1 MSKTLIIAEKPSVAR
16 ELAPL
21 VGATQRR
28 AGFLE
33 GPDHLVSWAVGHL
46 VGIAEPEEQD
56 PAWAGRWTLDQLP
69 MLPPRFRLRVL
80 PETADQF
87 AVLRR
92 LLTDERVTGVINA
105 TDAGREGELI
115 FRRIYLM
122 AECGKPVRR
131 LWASDMTE
139 EGLRKSLARLLP
151 DAEKRNL
158 GLASFARAEAD
169 WLVGMN
175 YSRLF
180 TVKTG
185 GLVSVGRVQ
194 TPVLCLLTARRREI
208 EQFVPQDF
216 WTVEGVFT
224 PGGGKGRAAHDAG
237 AAPDAAPDA
246 SSDAGPDTSPV
257 ASPDTLAADAPDS
270 FPAVWHRPPELR
282 ETRVDSEDEA
292 TAIAAAC
299 TGREGVVESVVSKAG
314 TQQPPLPFDLTTLQ
328 REANTRFGLSAK
340 DTLAHAQAL
349 YETHKLITY
358 PRTDSRHL
366 TKELFAEI
374 LNHFRAIH
382 HLYPDETMLAVA
394 RIKSGKIKFPC
405 VDDRKVTD
413 HHAIIPTAR
422 KGDPARLSQPERQ
435 IYEMICR
442 RFIAAFCAEAKF
454 ATSTVTVKVG
464 EHAFIAR
471 GKVFKEKGWLAVE
484 PWRAAEDTPLPPL
497 RKGAK
502 LHTDDI
508 RRVTRQTKAP
518 AHYTDASLLAAM
530 ETAGKLVEDEELR
543 QAMKERG
550 LGTPATR
557 AQVIETLLQRG
568 YVGRHGKRLIASDR
582 GMQVAEVIEALL
594 PDVASP
600 ELTGTWEKAL
610 KDMEAGTATYPQFMH
625 GIRESVWN
633 GVHRIKRVGG
643 RNLDRLLDTA
653 SERYA
658 RTPDGLCPLC
668 GGEVRET
675 PRGWGCT
682 GQPPAPSGKKR
693 GKAANGD
700 DGAGQDAE
708 RAKRGAKKADAPNG
722 GPDAAPDGGEN
733 SGTASPTANGGRC
746 PFILWR
752 TSFGRELDEP
762 TARELLATGRTAQA
776 MDFTSRQGKPFRAH
790 LVLKGGR
797 LRPEFVPDGPRPAPQ
812 RTAEQ
817 ATPGSPDA
825 PAAASPS
832 IPGGGAPTAASGT
845 LPETPVTPAT
855 PDPSEAPDT
864 VEAPGTPEAHPGT
877 DS

>member
-122 AECGKPVRR
+122 AECAKPVRR

-180 TVKTG
+180 TVRTG

-224 PGGGKGRAAHDAG
+224 PGGKGRAAQG
-237 AAPDAAPDA
+237 GVAAPDA
-246 SSDAGPDTSPV
+246 SPDATAD
-257 ASPDTLAADAPDS
+257 ASPAGTQDTPAPASDAPDS

-292 TAIAAAC
+292 SAIANAC
-299 TGREGVVESVVSKAG
+299 TGREGVVESVASKAG
-314 TQQPPLPFDLTTLQ
+314 SQQPPLPFDLTTLQ

-394 RIKSGKIKFPC
+394 RIKSGKVKFPC

-442 RFIAAFCAEAKF
+442 RFIAAFCAEARF

-497 RKGAK
+497 RKGAR

-675 PRGWGCT
+675 PRGWACT
-682 GQPPAPSGKKR
+682 GQPPAKKR

-700 DGAGQDAE
+700 DSAGQDAA
-708 RAKRGAKKADAPNG
+708 RAKRGAKKTGAPNG
-722 GPDAAPDGGEN
+722 GPDAAPNSEADGG
-733 SGTASPTANGGRC
+733 TPPANGGRC

-797 LRPEFVPDGPRPAPQ
+797 LRPEFVPDGPRRASDGASAPQ
-812 RTAEQ
+812 QPEENTQPAGN
-817 ATPGSPDA
+817 AAPGTSNAAGTPGSLGTP
-825 PAAASPS
+825 
-832 IPGGGAPTAASGT
+832 GAPGASGASGVAGE
-845 LPETPVTPAT
+845 PDEPDEPAERGEQDTPGS
-855 PDPSEAPDT
+855 DDI
-864 VEAPGTPEAHPGT
+864 
-877 DS
+877 

>member
-1 MSKTLIIAEKPSVAR
+1 MPKTLIIAEKPSVAR

-87 AVLRR
+87 AVLQR
-92 LLTDERVTGVINA
+92 LLADERVTGVINA

-122 AECGKPVRR
+122 AECAKPVRR

-194 TPVLCLLTARRREI
+194 TPVLCLLAARRREI
-208 EQFVPQDF
+208 EEFVPQDF
-216 WTVEGVFT
+216 WTVEGVFA
-224 PGGGKGRAAHDAG
+224 PSG
-237 AAPDAAPDA
+237 AAKARASQDDDADDAAAAAP
-246 SSDAGPDTSPV
+246 SDAPSGTS
-257 ASPDTLAADAPDS
+257 DA

-292 TAIAAAC
+292 SAIAADC

-314 TQQPPLPFDLTTLQ
+314 SQQPPLPFDLTTLQ

-382 HLYPDETMLAVA
+382 HLYSDETMLAVT
-394 RIKSGKIKFPC
+394 RIKSGKVKFAC

-422 KGDPARLSQPERQ
+422 KGDPARLSQAERQ
-435 IYEMICR
+435 VYEMICR
-442 RFIAAFCAEAKF
+442 RFIAAFCAEARF
-454 ATSTVTVKVG
+454 STSTVTVRVG

-502 LHTDDI
+502 LHTRDI

-568 YVGRHGKRLIASDR
+568 YVGRQGKRLIASDR

-625 GIRESVWN
+625 GIRESVWH

-675 PRGWGCT
+675 PRGWACT
-682 GQPPAPSGKKR
+682 GQPPASSGKKR
-693 GKAANGD
+693 GKAAGD
-700 DGAGQDAE
+700 GDGGTEKGTA
-708 RAKRGAKKADAPNG
+708 RAKRGAKQADAEG
-722 GPDAAPDGGEN
+722 AMPDGGAEPV
-733 SGTASPTANGGRC
+733 AANGGRC

-752 TSFGRELDEP
+752 TTFGRELDEP

-797 LRPEFVPDGPRPAPQ
+797 LRPEFVPDGPRRASDATPAPQ
-812 RTAEQ
+812 QADETAPRADH
-817 ATPGSPDA
+817 ATPGNPGTSGPSE
-825 PAAASPS
+825 PAGPS
-832 IPGGGAPTAASGT
+832 GPSDMSGMSGMSGT
-845 LPETPVTPAT
+845 
-855 PDPSEAPDT
+855 PDIADI
-864 VEAPGTPEAHPGT
+864 
-877 DS
+877 

>member
-92 LLTDERVTGVINA
+92 LLTDERVTGIINA

-122 AECGKPVRR
+122 AECAKPVRR

-180 TVKTG
+180 TVRTG

-224 PGGGKGRAAHDAG
+224 PGGKGRAAQGDE
-237 AAPDAAPDA
+237 AAAADQATPSPA
-246 SSDAGPDTSPV
+246 SSDASSPAPGTPNIPDT
-257 ASPDTLAADAPDS
+257 PDS

-292 TAIAAAC
+292 TAIADAC
-299 TGREGVVESVVSKAG
+299 TGREGVVESVASKAG
-314 TQQPPLPFDLTTLQ
+314 SQQPPLPFDLTTLQ

-382 HLYPDETMLAVA
+382 HLYPDETMLAVT
-394 RIKSGKIKFPC
+394 RIKSGKIKFAC

-568 YVGRHGKRLIASDR
+568 YAGRQGKRLIASDR

-625 GIRESVWN
+625 GIRESVWH

-675 PRGWGCT
+675 PRGWACT

-700 DGAGQDAE
+700 DGAGQDAA
-708 RAKRGAKKADAPNG
+708 RAKRGAKKADATNG
-722 GPDAAPDGGEN
+722 GADAAQDGGADG
-733 SGTASPTANGGRC
+733 GTSPVTANGGRC
-746 PFILWR
+746 PFIIWR

-797 LRPEFVPDGPRPAPQ
+797 LRPEFVPDGPRRPSDSPATQ
-812 RTAEQ
+812 QQQTEESTQLAENAAPGASDTPETSTTQ
-817 ATPGSPDA
+817 GTPPSSDTPGS
-825 PAAASPS
+825 
-832 IPGGGAPTAASGT
+832 
-845 LPETPVTPAT
+845 
-855 PDPSEAPDT
+855 
-864 VEAPGTPEAHPGT
+864 T
-877 DS
+877 DI

>member
-33 GPDHLVSWAVGHL
+33 GPDHLVNWAVGHL

-122 AECGKPVRR
+122 AECAKPVRR

-224 PGGGKGRAAHDAG
+224 PGGKGRAAKDG
-237 AAPDAAPDA
+237 EAAPNAAPGATAD
-246 SSDAGPDTSPV
+246 
-257 ASPDTLAADAPDS
+257 ASPDATQDTHTPASDAPDS

-292 TAIAAAC
+292 SAIANAC
-299 TGREGVVESVVSKAG
+299 TGREGVVESVASKAG
-314 TQQPPLPFDLTTLQ
+314 SQQPPLPFDLTTLQ

-382 HLYPDETMLAVA
+382 HLYPDGTMLAVT
-394 RIKSGKIKFPC
+394 RIKSGKVKFAC

-435 IYEMICR
+435 IYEMICQ
-442 RFIAAFCAEAKF
+442 I
-454 ATSTVTVKVG
+454 G
-464 EHAFIAR
+464 
-471 GKVFKEKGWLAVE
+471 
-484 PWRAAEDTPLPPL
+484 
-497 RKGAK
+497 
-502 LHTDDI
+502 
-508 RRVTRQTKAP
+508 
-518 AHYTDASLLAAM
+518 
-530 ETAGKLVEDEELR
+530 
-543 QAMKERG
+543 
-550 LGTPATR
+550 
-557 AQVIETLLQRG
+557 
-568 YVGRHGKRLIASDR
+568 
-582 GMQVAEVIEALL
+582 
-594 PDVASP
+594 
-600 ELTGTWEKAL
+600 
-610 KDMEAGTATYPQFMH
+610 
-625 GIRESVWN
+625 
-633 GVHRIKRVGG
+633 
-643 RNLDRLLDTA
+643 
-653 SERYA
+653 
-658 RTPDGLCPLC
+658 
-668 GGEVRET
+668 
-675 PRGWGCT
+675 
-682 GQPPAPSGKKR
+682 
-693 GKAANGD
+693 
-700 DGAGQDAE
+700 
-708 RAKRGAKKADAPNG
+708 
-722 GPDAAPDGGEN
+722 
-733 SGTASPTANGGRC
+733 
-746 PFILWR
+746 
-752 TSFGRELDEP
+752 
-762 TARELLATGRTAQA
+762 
-776 MDFTSRQGKPFRAH
+776 RAH
-790 LVLKGGR
+790 V
-797 LRPEFVPDGPRPAPQ
+797 
-812 RTAEQ
+812 
-817 ATPGSPDA
+817 
-825 PAAASPS
+825 
-832 IPGGGAPTAASGT
+832 
-845 LPETPVTPAT
+845 
-855 PDPSEAPDT
+855 
-864 VEAPGTPEAHPGT
+864 
-877 DS
+877 

>member
-224 PGGGKGRAAHDAG
+224 PGGKGRAAKAG
-237 AAPDAAPDA
+237 EPSVEVSPDA
-246 SSDAGPDTSPV
+246 SPDAPAPGTPDT
-257 ASPDTLAADAPDS
+257 PDA

-292 TAIAAAC
+292 TAIADAC

-314 TQQPPLPFDLTTLQ
+314 SQQPPLPFDLTTLQ

-382 HLYPDETMLAVA
+382 HLYPDGTMLAVA
-394 RIKSGKIKFPC
+394 RIKSGKIKFAC

-422 KGDPARLSQPERQ
+422 KGDPARLSQPERH

-497 RKGAK
+497 RKGAR

-568 YVGRHGKRLIASDR
+568 YVGRQGKRLIASDR

-610 KDMEAGTATYPQFMH
+610 KDMEAGNATYPQFMH

-675 PRGWGCT
+675 PRGWACT
-682 GQPPAPSGKKR
+682 GQPPAKKR
-693 GKAANGD
+693 GKAAANGD
-700 DGAGQDAE
+700 DGTGQDAA
-708 RAKRGAKKADAPNG
+708 RAKRGAKKADAE
-722 GPDAAPDGGEN
+722 DAAQGAGAADGAAPV
-733 SGTASPTANGGRC
+733 SANGGRC
-746 PFILWR
+746 PFIIWR

-797 LRPEFVPDGPRPAPQ
+797 LRPEFVPDGPRKAADTVPAPQ
-812 RTAEQ
+812 QSDENAQ
-817 ATPGSPDA
+817 PASSAAPGTPGSPATANA
-825 PAAASPS
+825 PGIPNAS
-832 IPGGGAPTAASGT
+832 
-845 LPETPVTPAT
+845 ENT
-855 PDPSEAPDT
+855 PDTPDS
-864 VEAPGTPEAHPGT
+864 PGTPHSSGTPDSPGT
-877 DS
+877 PHA

>member
-1 MSKTLIIAEKPSVAR
+1 MSKILIIAEKPSVAR

-21 VGATQRR
+21 VGAAQRR

-56 PAWAGRWTLDQLP
+56 PAWAGRWSLDQLP
-69 MLPPRFRLRVL
+69 MLPSRFRLRVL

-92 LLTDERVTGVINA
+92 LLADERVTGVINA

-115 FRRIYLM
+115 FRRIFLM
-122 AECGKPVRR
+122 ARCEKPVRR

-194 TPVLCLLTARRREI
+194 TPVLCLLAARRREI
-208 EQFVPQDF
+208 EQFAPQDF
-216 WTVEGVFT
+216 WTVEGLF
-224 PGGGKGRAAHDAG
+224 AAG
-237 AAPDAAPDA
+237 ASASRPALGNAASAAPPGA
-246 SSDAGPDTSPV
+246 VPDT
-257 ASPDTLAADAPDS
+257 ANAEGT

-292 TAIAAAC
+292 AAITTDC
-299 TGREGVVESVVSKAG
+299 TGREGVVRAVSSKAG
-314 TQQPPLPFDLTTLQ
+314 SQQPPLPFDLTTLQ
-328 REANTRFGLSAK
+328 REANTRYGLSAK

-366 TKELFAEI
+366 TRELFSEI
-374 LNHFRAIH
+374 LHHFRAIH
-382 HLYPDETMLAVA
+382 HLYPDGTMLAVT
-394 RIKSGKIKFPC
+394 RITSGTFRFAC

-422 KGDPARLSQPERQ
+422 KGDPTRLQPAQRQ

-442 RFIAAFCAEAKF
+442 RFIAAFCAEARF
-454 ATSTVTVKVG
+454 STSTVTVHVG
-464 EHAFIAR
+464 AHAFIAR
-471 GKVFKEKGWLAVE
+471 GKVFKEKGWLTVE
-484 PWRAAEDTPLPPL
+484 PWRAAEDTPLPAL

-502 LHTDDI
+502 LRTEEL
-508 RRVTRQTKAP
+508 RRVKRQTKAP
-518 AHYTDASLLAAM
+518 THYTDASLLAAM

-568 YVGRHGKRLIASDR
+568 YTARQGKRLTATDR
-582 GMQVAEVIEALL
+582 GMQVAEIIEALL

-600 ELTGTWEKAL
+600 ELTGAWEKAL
-610 KDMEAGTATYPQFMH
+610 KDMEAGKGTYPQFMH
-625 GIRESVWN
+625 GIRKSVWH
-633 GVHRIKRVGG
+633 GVHRIKRVDG
-643 RNLDRLLDTA
+643 RNLDRLLDA
-653 SERYA
+653 AAERHA
-658 RTPDGLCPLC
+658 RAPDGLCPLC

-675 PRGWGCT
+675 PRGWTCA
-682 GQPPAPSGKKR
+682 GQPPPPAKTVR
-693 GKAANGD
+693 GKPAADASGAED
-700 DGAGQDAE
+700 GEDGARGQPR
-708 RAKRGAKKADAPNG
+708 RANRGTGKTEARVAGRDN
-722 GPDAAPDGGEN
+722 
-733 SGTASPTANGGRC
+733 GTAAAATGGRC
-746 PFILWR
+746 PFIIWR
-752 TSFGRELDEP
+752 ATFGRELDDP
-762 TARELLATGRTAQA
+762 TVRELLACGRTARA
-776 MDFTSRQGKPFRAH
+776 MDFTSRQGKDFQAH

-797 LRPEFVPDGPRPAPQ
+797 LRPEFVSRGPRAPAHQTSAHSSGKAPDNPPLPDMPQDAPTQAAPVPDRAPGAPHAAVPDTRPDGSDAPDREEPA
-812 RTAEQ
+812 
-817 ATPGSPDA
+817 ATPGI
-825 PAAASPS
+825 PASR
-832 IPGGGAPTAASGT
+832 GACRP
-845 LPETPVTPAT
+845 PEHGA
-855 PDPSEAPDT
+855 
-864 VEAPGTPEAHPGT
+864 GK
-877 DS
+877 

>member
-122 AECGKPVRR
+122 AECAKPVRR

-216 WTVEGVFT
+216 WTVEGMFT
-224 PGGGKGRAAHDAG
+224 PVGKGRAAQG
-237 AAPDAAPDA
+237 GVAASDA
-246 SSDAGPDTSPV
+246 SQGTSPGATADASPD
-257 ASPDTLAADAPDS
+257 ASPDTFPASDATPPASDATDS

-299 TGREGVVESVVSKAG
+299 TGREGVVESVASKAG

-422 KGDPARLSQPERQ
+422 KGDPARLSQPERH

-643 RNLDRLLDTA
+643 RNLDRLLDAA

-675 PRGWGCT
+675 PRGWACT
-682 GQPPAPSGKKR
+682 GQP
-693 GKAANGD
+693 
-700 DGAGQDAE
+700 
-708 RAKRGAKKADAPNG
+708 
-722 GPDAAPDGGEN
+722 
-733 SGTASPTANGGRC
+733 
-746 PFILWR
+746 
-752 TSFGRELDEP
+752 
-762 TARELLATGRTAQA
+762 
-776 MDFTSRQGKPFRAH
+776 
-790 LVLKGGR
+790 
-797 LRPEFVPDGPRPAPQ
+797 
-812 RTAEQ
+812 
-817 ATPGSPDA
+817 
-825 PAAASPS
+825 
-832 IPGGGAPTAASGT
+832 
-845 LPETPVTPAT
+845 
-855 PDPSEAPDT
+855 
-864 VEAPGTPEAHPGT
+864 
-877 DS
+877 

>member
-1 MSKTLIIAEKPSVAR
+1 MPKTLIIAEKPSVAR

-122 AECGKPVRR
+122 AECAKPVRR

-180 TVKTG
+180 TVRTG

-224 PGGGKGRAAHDAG
+224 PGGKGRATQGDE
-237 AAPDAAPDA
+237 AAAADRATPSPA
-246 SSDAGPDTSPV
+246 SSDASSPAPGTPNMPDTP
-257 ASPDTLAADAPDS
+257 AP

-292 TAIAAAC
+292 TAIADAC
-299 TGREGVVESVVSKAG
+299 TGREGVVESVASKAG
-314 TQQPPLPFDLTTLQ
+314 SQQPPLPFDLTTLQ

-382 HLYPDETMLAVA
+382 HLYPDETMLAVT
-394 RIKSGKIKFPC
+394 RIKSGKIKFAC

-568 YVGRHGKRLIASDR
+568 YAGRQGKRLIASDR

-625 GIRESVWN
+625 GIRESVWH

-675 PRGWGCT
+675 PRGWACS
-682 GQPPAPSGKKR
+682 GQPPAKKR

-700 DGAGQDAE
+700 DGAGQDAA
-708 RAKRGAKKADAPNG
+708 RARRGAKKADATNG
-722 GPDAAPDGGEN
+722 GPDAAPNGGEN
-733 SGTASPTANGGRC
+733 GGTSPATANGGRC
-746 PFILWR
+746 PFIIWR

-797 LRPEFVPDGPRPAPQ
+797 LRPEFVPDGPRRAADGPATQ
-812 RTAEQ
+812 QQQTEESTQLAEN
-817 ATPGSPDA
+817 
-825 PAAASPS
+825 
-832 IPGGGAPTAASGT
+832 AASGASDT
-845 LPETPVTPAT
+845 PETSTTPGTQDSPGT
-855 PDPSEAPDT
+855 PDPPGATDAPRQR
-864 VEAPGTPEAHPGT
+864 
-877 DS
+877 

>member
-92 LLTDERVTGVINA
+92 LLTDERVTGIINA

-122 AECGKPVRR
+122 AECAKPVRR

-224 PGGGKGRAAHDAG
+224 PGGKGRATQGDEAAAADG
-237 AAPDAAPDA
+237 AAP
-246 SSDAGPDTSPV
+246 SDTTPDTPP
-257 ASPDTLAADAPDS
+257 APGTPNMPDTPDS

-292 TAIAAAC
+292 TAIADAC
-299 TGREGVVESVVSKAG
+299 TGREGVVESVASKAG
-314 TQQPPLPFDLTTLQ
+314 SQQPPLPFDLTTLQ

-382 HLYPDETMLAVA
+382 HLYPDETMLAVT
-394 RIKSGKIKFPC
+394 RIKSGKIKFAC

-568 YVGRHGKRLIASDR
+568 YAGRQGKRLIASDR

-600 ELTGTWEKAL
+600 ELTGTWEKSL

-675 PRGWGCT
+675 PRGWACT

-693 GKAANGD
+693 GKAAAGGD
-700 DGAGQDAE
+700 DGAGQDAA
-708 RAKRGAKKADAPNG
+708 RARRGAKKADTEGATPSG
-722 GPDAAPDGGEN
+722 EADGG
-733 SGTASPTANGGRC
+733 TSPVTANGGRC
-746 PFILWR
+746 PFIIWR

-797 LRPEFVPDGPRPAPQ
+797 LRPEFVPDGPRRA
-812 RTAEQ
+812 AD
-817 ATPGSPDA
+817 G
-825 PAAASPS
+825 PAAQQQQTEESTQLAEN
-832 IPGGGAPTAASGT
+832 AASGASDT
-845 LPETPVTPAT
+845 PETPTTPGTQDSPDT
-855 PDPSEAPDT
+855 PDSPGATD
-864 VEAPGTPEAHPGT
+864 APGNADT
-877 DS
+877 

>member
-87 AVLRR
+87 AVLQR
-92 LLTDERVTGVINA
+92 LLADERVTGIINA

-122 AECGKPVRR
+122 AESTKPVRR

-194 TPVLCLLTARRREI
+194 TPVLCLLAARRREI
-208 EQFVPQDF
+208 EEFVPQDF
-216 WTVEGVFT
+216 WTVEGVFA
-224 PGGGKGRAAHDAG
+224 PSG
-237 AAPDAAPDA
+237 AAKARASHGDAAADDAVPAAPAAPSDATSGTPDA
-246 SSDAGPDTSPV
+246 
-257 ASPDTLAADAPDS
+257 

-292 TAIAAAC
+292 SAIAAAC

-314 TQQPPLPFDLTTLQ
+314 SQQPPLPFDLTTLQ

-340 DTLAHAQAL
+340 DTLGHAQAL

-382 HLYPDETMLAVA
+382 HLYPDETMLAVT
-394 RIKSGKIKFPC
+394 RIKSGKVKFPC

-422 KGDPARLSQPERQ
+422 KGDPARLSQAERQ
-435 IYEMICR
+435 VYEMICR

-454 ATSTVTVKVG
+454 STSTVTVQVG

-502 LHTDDI
+502 LHTQDI

-568 YVGRHGKRLIASDR
+568 YVGRQGKRLIASDR
-582 GMQVAEVIEALL
+582 GMQVAEVIESLL

-625 GIRESVWN
+625 GIRESVWH

-675 PRGWGCT
+675 PRGWACT
-682 GQPPAPSGKKR
+682 GQPPASSGKKR
-693 GKAANGD
+693 GKAAGD
-700 DGAGQDAE
+700 GDGGAE
-708 RAKRGAKKADAPNG
+708 KETARAKRGAKKADAEG
-722 GPDAAPDGGEN
+722 AMPDSSVEPVA
-733 SGTASPTANGGRC
+733 TNGGRC

-752 TSFGRELDEP
+752 TTFGRELDEP

-790 LVLKGGR
+790 LLLKGGR
-797 LRPEFVPDGPRPAPQ
+797 LRPEFVPDGPRGATDGTPAAQPAEGTTPSANHSVPGDPAPPG
-812 RTAEQ
+812 
-817 ATPGSPDA
+817 ATGMPGSAD
-825 PAAASPS
+825 
-832 IPGGGAPTAASGT
+832 I
-845 LPETPVTPAT
+845 
-855 PDPSEAPDT
+855 
-864 VEAPGTPEAHPGT
+864 
-877 DS
+877 

>member
-87 AVLRR
+87 AVLQR
-92 LLTDERVTGVINA
+92 LLADERVTGVINA

-122 AECGKPVRR
+122 AECAKPVRR

-194 TPVLCLLTARRREI
+194 TPVLCLLAARRREI
-208 EQFVPQDF
+208 EEFVPQDF
-216 WTVEGVFT
+216 WTVEGVFAP
-224 PGGGKGRAAHDAG
+224 PGAAKARASQDDDAAAAFAADTAPAG
-237 AAPDAAPDA
+237 ALSGTPDA
-246 SSDAGPDTSPV
+246 
-257 ASPDTLAADAPDS
+257 

-292 TAIAAAC
+292 SAIAAAC

-314 TQQPPLPFDLTTLQ
+314 SQQPPLPFDLTTLQ

-374 LNHFRAIH
+374 LSHFRAIH
-382 HLYPDETMLAVA
+382 HLYPDETMLAVT
-394 RIKSGKIKFPC
+394 RIKSGKVKFPC

-422 KGDPARLSQPERQ
+422 RGDPARLSQAERQ
-435 IYEMICR
+435 VYEMICR

-454 ATSTVTVKVG
+454 STSTVTVKVG
-464 EHAFIAR
+464 DHAFIAR

-502 LHTDDI
+502 LHTRDI

-568 YVGRHGKRLIASDR
+568 YVGRQGKRLIASDR

-600 ELTGTWEKAL
+600 ELTGSWEKAL
-610 KDMEAGTATYPQFMH
+610 KDMESGTATYPQFMH

-675 PRGWGCT
+675 PRGWACT
-682 GQPPAPSGKKR
+682 GQPPVKKR
-693 GKAANGD
+693 GKASGD
-700 DGAGQDAE
+700 GDGGTEKETA
-708 RAKRGAKKADAPNG
+708 RAKRGAKQAGAEG
-722 GPDAAPDGGEN
+722 AMPDGTTEPV
-733 SGTASPTANGGRC
+733 AANGGRC

-752 TSFGRELDEP
+752 TTFGRELDEP

-776 MDFTSRQGKPFRAH
+776 MDFTSRQGKPFQAY

-797 LRPEFVPDGPRPAPQ
+797 LRPEFVPDGPRRASDGAPAPQ
-812 RTAEQ
+812 QAEETAPP
-817 ATPGSPDA
+817 ADHADPGMSHTSGTPDLPDALSTPG
-825 PAAASPS
+825 
-832 IPGGGAPTAASGT
+832 
-845 LPETPVTPAT
+845 
-855 PDPSEAPDT
+855 
-864 VEAPGTPEAHPGT
+864 APGTA
-877 DS
+877 DI

>member
-21 VGATQRR
+21 VGAVQRR

-122 AECGKPVRR
+122 AQCAKPVRR

-194 TPVLCLLTARRREI
+194 TPVLCLLAARRREI

-216 WTVEGVFT
+216 WTVEGMFA
-224 PGGGKGRAAHDAG
+224 PGGGARGRAAQD
-237 AAPDAAPDA
+237 DAAA
-246 SSDAGPDTSPV
+246 SGAPSGTSATSPDTPA
-257 ASPDTLAADAPDS
+257 ASPDAPDT

-292 TAIAAAC
+292 AAIAAAC
-299 TGREGVVESVVSKAG
+299 AGREGVVESVASKAG
-314 TQQPPLPFDLTTLQ
+314 SQQPPLPFDLTTLQ

-340 DTLAHAQAL
+340 DTLGHAQAL

-366 TKELFAEI
+366 TRELFAEI

-382 HLYPDETMLAVA
+382 HLYPDETMLAVT
-394 RIKSGKIKFPC
+394 RIKSGKARFAC

-422 KGDPARLSQPERQ
+422 KGDPARLSQAERQ
-435 IYEMICR
+435 VYEMICR

-454 ATSTVTVKVG
+454 STSTVTVKVG

-471 GKVFKEKGWLAVE
+471 GKVFREKGWLAVE

-497 RKGAK
+497 RKGVR
-502 LHTDDI
+502 LHTQDI
-508 RRVTRQTKAP
+508 RRVKRQTKAP

-557 AQVIETLLQRG
+557 AQIIETLLQRG
-568 YVGRHGKRLIASDR
+568 YAGKQGKRLMATDR

-610 KDMEAGTATYPQFMH
+610 KDMEAGKATYPQFMH
-625 GIRESVWN
+625 GIRESVWH

-643 RNLDRLLDTA
+643 RNLDRLLDA
-653 SERYA
+653 AAERHA

-675 PRGWGCT
+675 PRGWACT

-693 GKAANGD
+693 GKPSGGAPDAE
-700 DGAGQDAE
+700 DGAEQETA
-708 RAKRGAKKADAPNG
+708 RARRGAKKAGAE
-722 GPDAAPDGGEN
+722 DAARDGANGNATEPV
-733 SGTASPTANGGRC
+733 AANGGRC

-752 TSFGRELDEP
+752 TTFGRELDDA

-776 MDFTSRQGKPFRAH
+776 MDFTSRQGKGFRAH
-790 LVLKGGR
+790 LMLKGGR
-797 LRPEFVPDGPRPAPQ
+797 LRPEFVPDRPLPVPDMTPEGPASSAAPGD
-812 RTAEQ
+812 T
-817 ATPGSPDA
+817 
-825 PAAASPS
+825 
-832 IPGGGAPTAASGT
+832 
-845 LPETPVTPAT
+845 
-855 PDPSEAPDT
+855 APDMASDA
-864 VEAPGTPEAHPGT
+864 APGTPDAPEAAPAS
-877 DS
+877 DI

>member
-92 LLTDERVTGVINA
+92 LLADERVTGVINA

-122 AECGKPVRR
+122 AECTKPVRR

-194 TPVLCLLTARRREI
+194 TPVLCLLAARRREI
-208 EQFVPQDF
+208 EQFAPQDF
-216 WTVEGVFT
+216 WTVEGVFA
-224 PGGGKGRAAHDAG
+224 PGTGKGRAAQD
-237 AAPDAAPDA
+237 DAATHGTPVA
-246 SSDAGPDTSPV
+246 SSDTPATPPA
-257 ASPDTLAADAPDS
+257 ASPDAPDT

-292 TAIAAAC
+292 AAIAAAC
-299 TGREGVVESVVSKAG
+299 TGREGVVESVASKAG
-314 TQQPPLPFDLTTLQ
+314 SQQPPLPFDLTTLQ

-340 DTLAHAQAL
+340 DTLGHAQAL

-382 HLYPDETMLAVA
+382 HLYPDETMLAVT
-394 RIKSGKIKFPC
+394 RIKSGKVKFAC

-422 KGDPARLSQPERQ
+422 KGDPARLSQAERQ
-435 IYEMICR
+435 VYEMICR
-442 RFIAAFCAEAKF
+442 RFIAAFCAEARF
-454 ATSTVTVKVG
+454 STSTVTVKVG

-502 LHTDDI
+502 LHTHDI
-508 RRVTRQTKAP
+508 RRVKRQTKAP

-557 AQVIETLLQRG
+557 AQIIETLLQRG
-568 YVGRHGKRLIASDR
+568 YAGKQGKRLIASDR

-610 KDMEAGTATYPQFMH
+610 KDMEAGKATYPQFMH
-625 GIRESVWN
+625 GIRESVWH

-643 RNLDRLLDTA
+643 RNLDRLLDA
-653 SERYA
+653 AAERHA

-675 PRGWGCT
+675 PRGWACT

-693 GKAANGD
+693 GKPSG
-700 DGAGQDAE
+700 
-708 RAKRGAKKADAPNG
+708 DAPEAEG
-722 GPDAAPDGGEN
+722 AAQDGVTEPV
-733 SGTASPTANGGRC
+733 AANGGRC
-746 PFILWR
+746 PFIIWR
-752 TSFGRELDEP
+752 TTFGRELDEP

-776 MDFTSRQGKPFRAH
+776 MDFTSRQGKRFRAH

-797 LRPEFVPDGPRPAPQ
+797 LRPEFVPDA
-812 RTAEQ
+812 
-817 ATPGSPDA
+817 A
-825 PAAASPS
+825 PASD
-832 IPGGGAPTAASGT
+832 I
-845 LPETPVTPAT
+845 
-855 PDPSEAPDT
+855 
-864 VEAPGTPEAHPGT
+864 
-877 DS
+877 